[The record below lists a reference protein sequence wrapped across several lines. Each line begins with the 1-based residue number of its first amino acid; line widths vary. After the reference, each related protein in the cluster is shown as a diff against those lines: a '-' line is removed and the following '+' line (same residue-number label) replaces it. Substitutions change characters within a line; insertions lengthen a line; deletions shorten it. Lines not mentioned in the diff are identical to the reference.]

1 VITIYHWEPNANS
14 GKPMLAAAEK
24 GVPYDSI
31 YLDMLSFD
39 HHQPEYLKVNPN
51 GTIPALVHGDIV
63 LTESTP
69 MMEYIDSTFDGPSL
83 VPDGAADR
91 WRMRQ
96 WMRYVDSYMGP
107 SLSMLGWSIGVG
119 PMVREKDPAELEA
132 AIERIPLESRRRSW
146 RKAIYNEFG
155 EEELA
160 ESRRR
165 LGASLVVMEENLSQR
180 EYLACDSYTLAD
192 VDAFNSC
199 YAIPMFQGDLCNA
212 DVTPSVIRWLDSIR
226 SRPAVKE
233 TWAKS
238 RQQFGERFEKL
249 NGELGQG
256 GSSGGQND

>member
-24 GVPYDSI
+24 GVEYESA

-69 MMEYIDSTFDGPSL
+69 MMEYIDEAFDGPSL
-83 VPDGAADR
+83 VPVNPADR

-96 WMRYVDSYMGP
+96 WMRFVDGYMGP

-119 PMVREKDPAELEA
+119 PIVRQRDPKELEA

-146 RKAIYNEFG
+146 RKAIYNLFSEQ
-155 EEELA
+155 ELA
-160 ESRRR
+160 ESGRR
-165 LGASLVVMEENLSQR
+165 LSASLTLMEDVLSKR
-180 EYLACDSYTLAD
+180 EYLACDTYSLAD
-192 VDAFNSC
+192 IDAFNSC
-199 YAIPMFQGDLCNA
+199 YAMPLFQADLCNQGK
-212 DVTPSVIRWLDSIR
+212 TPSVIRWLDAIR
-226 SRPAVKE
+226 ERPAVKE

-238 RQQFGERFEKL
+238 REDFGKRFEEL
-249 NGELGQG
+249 NSALAH
-256 GSSGGQND
+256 N